1 MIRLPQTQIGAGM
14 LPEAGRLTVSAD
26 RRQGQVHQRGDE
38 LGGLKGEA
46 SHILLEH
53 GFQAGELT
61 VQGVPGGFPHYAVGE
76 EVSLP
81 LKGLDRIGG
90 GGAEYAV
97 HRQRGDDLIKF
108 SQYGQH
114 VLEDLNLGAG
124 VPLSEDARVLELD
137 LIEGLP
143 FADQLREPGD
153 AHIEVDQLIPGGLSH
168 HAV

>member
-1 MIRLPQTQIGAGM
+1 MIRLPQTQIGAWM

-97 HRQRGDDLIKF
+97 HRQRG
-108 SQYGQH
+108 G
-114 VLEDLNLGAG
+114 
-124 VPLSEDARVLELD
+124 
-137 LIEGLP
+137 
-143 FADQLREPGD
+143 
-153 AHIEVDQLIPGGLSH
+153 
-168 HAV
+168 